1 MAGSGN
7 SRLVGGPEDGEM
19 VDVAWPPA
27 PRLSRR
33 VGDEIVHYD
42 LKVDGK
48 GRADLDEN
56 NLMDWVYAESE
67 AHVEPFDIESRND
80 PAAAAD
86 GDDEKP
92 ARRGGS
98 GSR

>member
-1 MAGSGN
+1 MAGN
-7 SRLVGGPEDGEM
+7 SRLVGGPEDGES
-19 VDVAWPPA
+19 VDVAWPPS

-48 GRADLDEN
+48 GRPALDDD
-56 NLMDWVYAESE
+56 NLMDWIYAEKE
-67 AHVEPFDIESRND
+67 AHVEPFDAESRHED
-80 PAAAAD
+80 AAD
-86 GDDEKP
+86 DDPEKP